1 MSLSMWLCTGST
13 ILAIDRPTT
22 TVAATN
28 LAAQSDTPEAVEMVP
43 PTSHWPEVVIS
54 ASMGLFAL
62 AAVIGPLVLAQS
74 RRKAEY
80 SQSLEETPGPGG
92 RKTG

>member
-1 MSLSMWLCTGST
+1 MLLLIWLCYGST
-13 ILAIDRPTT
+13 TFATDRP
-22 TVAATN
+22 AATAATTIP
-28 LAAQSDTPEAVEMVP
+28 AAQSDTSDAVEMVP

-74 RRKAEY
+74 RRKAAY
-80 SQSLEETPGPGG
+80 SQSLDEPPGTAG
-92 RKTG
+92 RKSG